1 MRTTFHASDGG
12 QAVIQNMTTIGSERL
27 VVNLHPGSDSMIEVQ
42 IREDAQGEGQMVSST
57 ISINQEEMQQL
68 VDWLRHQGVVD

>member
-12 QAVIQNMTTIGSERL
+12 QAVIQNTTTIGSERL

>member
-1 MRTTFHASDGG
+1 MRTSFHASDGG
-12 QAVIQNMTTIGSERL
+12 QAVIQNTTTIGTERL

-42 IREDAQGEGQMVSST
+42 IREDVQGDGQMVSST

>member
-12 QAVIQNMTTIGSERL
+12 QAVIQNTTTIGSERL
-27 VVNLHPGSDSMIEVQ
+27 VVNLRPGSDSMIEVQ